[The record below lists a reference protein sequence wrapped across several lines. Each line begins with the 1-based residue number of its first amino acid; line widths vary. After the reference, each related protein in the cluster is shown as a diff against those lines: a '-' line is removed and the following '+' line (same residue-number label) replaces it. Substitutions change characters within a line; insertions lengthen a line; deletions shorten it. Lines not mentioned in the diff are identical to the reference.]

1 MKRLPRTRSWIDV
14 ANLLLA
20 GLLICLPSFFAS
32 AGEAAA
38 WNAYF
43 VAGLIGFNS
52 GLALLG
58 APAWEEWTNV
68 VLGLWVSA
76 SPWLFHFQTQAG
88 STWSYSLLGCAVA
101 AGAAVQLW
109 LAYRGPLSG
118 QSGLS
123 AGTPAS

>member
-14 ANLLLA
+14 INLLLA

-58 APAWEEWTNV
+58 APAWEEWTDV

-76 SPWLFHFQTQAG
+76 SPWLFHFQAQTG
-88 STWSYSLLGCAVA
+88 SAWSYSLLGCAVA
-101 AGAAVQLW
+101 ACAAVQLW
-109 LAYRGPLSG
+109 LAYRAPSSDH
-118 QSGLS
+118 SGLS

>member
-14 ANLLLA
+14 TNLLLA
-20 GLLICLPSFFAS
+20 GLLICLPSFFTS

-38 WNAYF
+38 WNASV
-43 VAGLIGFNS
+43 VAGLIGFNA

-68 VLGLWVSA
+68 VLGLWVAA

-88 STWSYSLLGCAVA
+88 STWSYLILGCAIA
-101 AGAAVQLW
+101 ACAALQLW
-109 LAYRGPLSG
+109 LAYRGPRPDHP
-118 QSGLS
+118 GLS